1 MEVKA
6 AIERLN
12 QLYHQSQT
20 RKLTEEELAERN
32 RLRRIYL
39 DGIRNQVQTSLEGMK
54 RTGRDEAEAGP
65 GRNHQCGHDHCH

>member
-6 AIERLN
+6 VIERLN

-20 RKLTEEELAERN
+20 RKLTGEELAERD
-32 RLRRIYL
+32 RLRRVYL
-39 DGIRNQVQTSLEGMK
+39 DGIRNQVQTSLKGMK
-54 RTGRDEAEAGP
+54 RTGRDEAET